1 MLTLCVGG
9 VPVHW
14 LSSEE
19 LTFLEEPTVKGNV
32 GGSHYS
38 YYIPS
43 NFPSTNR
50 IVFWTLMLGEA

>member
-19 LTFLEEPTVKGNV
+19 LTFLEEPTVKSNV
-32 GGSHYS
+32 GGSHHS
-38 YYIPS
+38 YYIPPNS
-43 NFPSTNR
+43 PNR

>member
-19 LTFLEEPTVKGNV
+19 LAFLEEPTVKSNGCA
-32 GGSHYS
+32 SHYS
-38 YYIPS
+38 YYIPPNS
-43 NFPSTNR
+43 PSTNR